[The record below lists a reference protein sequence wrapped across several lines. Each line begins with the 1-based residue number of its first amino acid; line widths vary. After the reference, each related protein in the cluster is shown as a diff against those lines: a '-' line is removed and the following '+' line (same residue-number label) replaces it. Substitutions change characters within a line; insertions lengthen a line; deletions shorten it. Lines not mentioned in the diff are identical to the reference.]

1 MEFPEVAGYP
11 VGGDFEIKYYM
22 VQMHYDNPKQMSSR
36 SLGVEGMDATEFL

>member
-22 VQMHYDNPKQMSSR
+22 IQMHFNNQKKESSIE
-36 SLGVEGMDATEFL
+36 SY